1 MKVERERER
10 ERERRICN
18 GKNLN
23 ARDAVEAGDS
33 GERER
38 ERERKEEEEEEAG
51 ILELKDDDVRS
62 PPLFSFL
69 LKRRERERERER
81 ILVYSTGRH
90 GPSKGADDSDDSL
103 PLRFVGALSSG
114 AAHAGGAGG
123 GR

>member
-38 ERERKEEEEEEAG
+38 ERERQKKKKKKPEF
-51 ILELKDDDVRS
+51 LNSKTTTCV
-62 PPLFSFL
+62 PLLFFL
-69 LKRRERERERER
+69 
-81 ILVYSTGRH
+81 
-90 GPSKGADDSDDSL
+90 
-103 PLRFVGALSSG
+103 FF
-114 AAHAGGAGG
+114 
-123 GR
+123 

>member
-38 ERERKEEEEEEAG
+38 EREREKKKKKKKPEF
-51 ILELKDDDVRS
+51 LNSKTTTCV
-62 PPLFSFL
+62 PLLFFL
-69 LKRRERERERER
+69 
-81 ILVYSTGRH
+81 
-90 GPSKGADDSDDSL
+90 
-103 PLRFVGALSSG
+103 FF
-114 AAHAGGAGG
+114 
-123 GR
+123 